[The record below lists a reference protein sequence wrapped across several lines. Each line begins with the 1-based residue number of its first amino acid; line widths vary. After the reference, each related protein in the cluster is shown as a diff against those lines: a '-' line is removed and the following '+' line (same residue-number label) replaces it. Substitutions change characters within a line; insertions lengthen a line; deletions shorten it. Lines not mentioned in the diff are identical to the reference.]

1 MMGALQKGKY
11 KCGGSYMKMHC
22 VRSKQTQK
30 GRYEYQ
36 ADGVVEIQGYSY
48 PIKAGSVISPDIN
61 LLEIQTYKGEHCV
74 LQYIPKRSEWIVN
87 ADNESVIIKKFDGIV
102 ADVIIIKKD
111 KDGKK
116 TKRSMAVYY
125 HDLLYGL
132 THQLLKLMNVS

>member
-1 MMGALQKGKY
+1 
-11 KCGGSYMKMHC
+11 MKIHC
-22 VRSKQTQK
+22 VRSKQTRN

-36 ADGVVEIQGYSY
+36 ADGVLEINGYYY
-48 PIKAGSVISPDIN
+48 PIKAGSVVSLDNN
-61 LLEIQTYKGEHCV
+61 LLEIQTHKGEHYV
-74 LQYIPKRSEWIVN
+74 LQYIPKRAEWIMN
-87 ADNESVIIKKFDGIV
+87 TDNESVIIKKFNGIV